1 MLGDKIMIEVS
12 ILIDNLAKKHNG
24 LLISILEDVQ
34 EHYNYLPEKVLRAV
48 AKKLRLPLRDVYG
61 VATFYSAFSLKPKG
75 EHIMTVCLGTACHV
89 RGGQRIVDTIS
100 NELDIK
106 PGETTLDMK
115 FTLET
120 VNCLGCC
127 AIGPILLVDG
137 VYHGEMTPRKTLKL
151 LETLSK
157 EVIAK
162 VEIKLN
168 LQSPVNEA
176 RV

>member
-1 MLGDKIMIEVS
+1 MIEVS
-12 ILIDNLAKKHNG
+12 RLIDSLADKHNG

-34 EHYNYLPEKVLRAV
+34 EHYNYLPEEVLRAV
-48 AKKLRLPLRDVYG
+48 AKRLRLPLRDVYG
-61 VATFYSAFSLKPKG
+61 GATFYSAFSLKPKG

-89 RGGQRIVDTIS
+89 RGGQRIADAIS
-100 NELDIK
+100 NELGIN
-106 PGETTLDMK
+106 PGETTVDMK
-115 FTLET
+115 FTLEA

-157 EVIAK
+157 EKKDVKTA
-162 VEIKLN
+162 VY
-168 LQSPVNEA
+168 QGVG
-176 RV
+176 